1 MPKILTTEQEFL
13 INNNYTCQINKT
25 LGVEME
31 QIKAIYIHIPFC
43 QTICSYCDFCKLF
56 YNKKLVNLY
65 LKELEKEII
74 ANYKGEEISTI
85 YIGGGTPT
93 SLSYDELSFLF
104 SIIKKIK
111 LNNNYEFTIEANTD
125 SLDINKIKLLKE
137 NGVTRVSIGV
147 ETFNSSYQKLINRK
161 LSYKELE
168 NTIKLLKDNGIT
180 NINLDLMY
188 GFKNKSIEILDK
200 DLEHLLKLEVPHISI
215 YSLIIENNTILKIN
229 NYQRL
234 DDDNDQI
241 LYKYIEK
248 KLEDNNYHHY
258 EISNYAK
265 DGYLSRHN
273 LVYWNNDEYYGFGLS
288 AASYYNNIRKTNTR
302 SITNYLK
309 GIKGIEIEELS
320 LKDKMDYEIILGL
333 RLEKG
338 ISKER
343 FINRYN
349 TTIDKVY
356 NYKDLL
362 DSNILI
368 ENDKYLYVNKK
379 YRYVLNEILER
390 IL

>member
-1 MPKILTTEQEFL
+1 M
-13 INNNYTCQINKT
+13 
-25 LGVEME
+25 G
-31 QIKAIYIHIPFC
+31 QIKSIYIHIPFC

-56 YNKKLVNLY
+56 YNKKLANLY

-74 ANYKGEEISTI
+74 DNYKGEEISTI

-104 SIIKKIK
+104 TILKKIK
-111 LNNNYEFTIEANTD
+111 KAKAYEFTIEANVD

-137 NGVTRVSIGV
+137 NGVNRISIGV
-147 ETFNSSYQKLINRK
+147 ETFNDNYQKLINRK
-161 LSYKELE
+161 LLFKELE
-168 NTIKLLKDNGIT
+168 DTIKLLKDNGIN

-188 GFKNKSIEILDK
+188 GFRNESIEILDK
-200 DLEHLLKLEVPHISI
+200 DLDYLLKLDVPHISI
-215 YSLIIENNTILKIN
+215 YSLIIEDNTILKIN

-234 DDDNDQI
+234 DDDNDQV
-241 LYKYIEK
+241 LYNYIEE
-248 KLEDNNYHHY
+248 KLEKNNYKHY

-265 DGYLSRHN
+265 DGYESRHN
-273 LVYWNNDEYYGFGLS
+273 LVYWHNDEYYGFGLS
-288 AASYYNNIRKTNTR
+288 SASYYNNLRKTNTR
-302 SITNYLK
+302 SITNYLN
-309 GIKGIEIEELS
+309 GIRKIEKEELS

-343 FINRYN
+343 FFKRYN

-356 NYKDLL
+356 SYKDLL
-362 DSNILI
+362 DRNVLV
-368 ENDKYLYVNKK
+368 ENDKYLYVNKD
-379 YRYVLNEILER
+379 YWYVLNEILER

>member
-1 MPKILTTEQEFL
+1 
-13 INNNYTCQINKT
+13 
-25 LGVEME
+25 ME
-31 QIKAIYIHIPFC
+31 QIKSVYIHIPFC

-65 LKELEKEII
+65 LNELEKEII
-74 ANYKGEEISTI
+74 NNYKGEEISTI

-104 SIIKKIK
+104 TIIKKIK
-111 LNNNYEFTIEANTD
+111 LTNNYELTIEANVD
-125 SLDINKIKLLKE
+125 SLDIAKIKLLKE

-147 ETFNSSYQKLINRK
+147 ETFNTDYQKLINRN
-161 LSYKELE
+161 LSFKELK
-168 NTIKLLKDNGIT
+168 NTINLLKDNGIN

-188 GFKNKSIEILDK
+188 GFKNESIEILDK
-200 DLEHLLKLEVPHISI
+200 DLDYLLKLDVPHISI
-215 YSLIIENNTILKIN
+215 YSLIIEDNTILKIN

-241 LYKYIEK
+241 LYKYIEEKLK
-248 KLEDNNYHHY
+248 KNNYHHY

-273 LVYWNNDEYYGFGLS
+273 LVYWNNDEYYGFGIS
-288 AASYYNNIRKTNTR
+288 AASYYNDIRKTNTR

-309 GIKGIEIEELS
+309 GIREIEIESLS

-343 FINRYN
+343 FFKRYN

-362 DSNILI
+362 DRNVLV
-368 ENDKYLYVNKK
+368 ENDKYLYVNKD
-379 YRYVLNEILER
+379 YWYVLNEILER

>member
-1 MPKILTTEQEFL
+1 M
-13 INNNYTCQINKT
+13 
-25 LGVEME
+25 
-31 QIKAIYIHIPFC
+31 
-43 QTICSYCDFCKLF
+43 S
-56 YNKKLVNLY
+56 
-65 LKELEKEII
+65 
-74 ANYKGEEISTI
+74 S
-85 YIGGGTPT
+85 
-93 SLSYDELSFLF
+93 
-104 SIIKKIK
+104 
-111 LNNNYEFTIEANTD
+111 NYEFTFECNVN
-125 SLDINKIKLLKE
+125 DINDELLSILKEYGVNRLSIGIESFDKNKLEFMGRRHDVKEVEEKIKLVRSH
-137 NGVTRVSIGV
+137 G
-147 ETFNSSYQKLINRK
+147 F
-161 LSYKELE
+161 
-168 NTIKLLKDNGIT
+168 D

-188 GFKNKSIEILDK
+188 GFKNESIEILDK
-200 DLEHLLKLEVPHISI
+200 DLEYLLKLEVPHISI
-215 YSLIIENNTILKIN
+215 YSLIIEDNTILKIN

-234 DDDNDQI
+234 DDDNDQV

-248 KLEDNNYHHY
+248 KLEENNYHHY

-288 AASYYNNIRKTNTR
+288 AASYYNNVRKTNTR

-309 GIKGIEIEELS
+309 GIKEIEIEELS

-343 FINRYN
+343 FIKRYN

-368 ENDKYLYVNKK
+368 EDDKYLYVNKK

>member
-1 MPKILTTEQEFL
+1 
-13 INNNYTCQINKT
+13 
-25 LGVEME
+25 ME

-56 YNKKLVNLY
+56 YNKRLVNLY

-111 LNNNYEFTIEANTD
+111 LTNNYEFTIEANVD

-147 ETFNSSYQKLINRK
+147 ETFDSSYQKLINRK

-188 GFKNKSIEILDK
+188 GFKNESIEILDK
-200 DLEHLLKLEVPHISI
+200 DLEYLLKLEVPHISI
-215 YSLIIENNTILKIN
+215 YSLIIEDNTILKIN

-248 KLEDNNYHHY
+248 KLEENNYHHY

-309 GIKGIEIEELS
+309 GIKEIEIEKLS

-343 FINRYN
+343 FIKRYN